1 MQLPESKLL
10 PCRRYVLTCN
20 VANPRLDRREKYDV
34 SRLPWTAGMTFF
46 VSKHGRALEKG
57 PSHVPPAHPGYEAL
71 AAALEL
77 LPENAL
83 DVMSEVEG
91 DDARRGSEAKHVL
104 NRLYAQGI
112 ITREQ
117 LVATTQAVLA
127 EEY

>member
-1 MQLPESKLL
+1 MTLL
-10 PCRRYVLTCN
+10 PCRRYVLTRN

-34 SRLPWTAGMTFF
+34 SRVEWTAGMTFF

-57 PSHVPPAHPGYEAL
+57 PSHIPPVHPGYEAL
-71 AAALEL
+71 VAALEL

-83 DVMSEVEG
+83 DVVSEVVG
-91 DDARRGSEAKHVL
+91 DDARRGSEAKHIL
-104 NRLYAQGI
+104 NRLFAAGT

-117 LVATTQAVLA
+117 LIAITQAVMA